1 MSIDLLILR
10 NRVKLERMIRED
22 KEYSIILKQSQK
34 LDKLINA
41 KMKEINAS
49 STVVFILLL
58 GSIVVSN
65 LFSA

>member
-22 KEYSIILKQSQK
+22 KDYNIILKQSRK
-34 LDKLINA
+34 LDKLINT

-49 STVVFILLL
+49 
-58 GSIVVSN
+58 
-65 LFSA
+65 

>member
-1 MSIDLLILR
+1 MEYNERICVNNKEITDTELEKLIT
-10 NRVKLERMIRED
+10 ED

-49 STVVFILLL
+49 
-58 GSIVVSN
+58 
-65 LFSA
+65 